1 MDLPGVT
8 VHVKRIEA
16 VEPAALHAAMGGAP
30 DVISA
35 RALAPLGDLLGLARP
50 LAGPD
55 TLYLFPKGRQAED
68 ELTGARRYWTIRD
81 LRLLPSKTDPA
92 ARILSIRGLEP
103 A

>member
-1 MDLPGVT
+1 MV
-8 VHVKRIEA
+8 
-16 VEPAALHAAMGGAP
+16 GGRP

-35 RALAPLGDLLGLARP
+35 RALAPLGDLFALAHR

-81 LRLLPSKTDPA
+81 LELLPSQTDPA
-92 ARILSIRGLEP
+92 ARILRIRGLEG

>member
-1 MDLPGVT
+1 MPCERVRELRRV
-8 VHVKRIEA
+8 VHHVHMLCVCIERA
-16 VEPAALHAAMGGAP
+16 HLHN
-30 DVISA
+30 
-35 RALAPLGDLLGLARP
+35 RHLLGLAHR